1 MILGVGTDLVKV
13 ARIDRALS
21 RKGERFARRILRPE
35 EMPAFLR
42 SADPAAHLAKRF
54 AAKEA
59 AGKALGTGI
68 GRISWQAVEVFNDD
82 MGAPGLRFYDK
93 GARRLALLGARSACL
108 SIADETDLALAF
120 VVISR

>member
-54 AAKEA
+54 AA
-59 AGKALGTGI
+59 KALGTGI